1 MSETAAPL
9 DDRALDQL
17 FRAARTQNKWQDRPV
32 PDAKLQELYELLK
45 WGPTSANSS
54 PARFVFVRTP
64 EGKAKLKEALSAGN
78 MEKTM
83 TAPVTAIVC
92 YDSYFYD
99 KLGQLFPHADAKPW
113 FTSSPEF
120 AEKTA
125 FRNGSLQGAYLMLA
139 ARAIGLDVGAMSGF
153 DNAKVDEL
161 FLFGTG
167 WKSNFLVNLGYGDV
181 AGLFPRSPRLSFD
194 EAARLE

>member
-64 EGKAKLKEALSAGN
+64 EGKARLKEALSAGN
-78 MEKTM
+78 TEKTM
-83 TAPVTAIVC
+83 AAPVTAIVC

-167 WKSNFLVNLGYGDV
+167 WKSNFLVNLGYGDP